1 MFTSRSRRVRL
12 HKRICE
18 YLEDVART
26 WGDYE
31 AAEAKDESP
40 YDLIRLCYVKILDD
54 CRAIET
60 LSKYGHHLQG
70 GILMRSA
77 HDACN
82 LMMRL
87 LMEPEDI
94 EFLDEWRQDG
104 RLKHWDIVA
113 AINELQTE
121 SKINLD
127 TYGKLQER
135 LNDLVHGNYPAL
147 ASYPAQV
154 LGTRADKRRQMDKT
168 RFWDPLV
175 DLCLFSCLMVAD
187 VESEKSNQAKEL
199 MRALGIDVVEE
210 DS

>member
-1 MFTSRSRRVRL
+1 MFTLCSRRMRL
-12 HKRICE
+12 RKRICE

-26 WGDYE
+26 WGGYE
-31 AAEAKDESP
+31 AAKAKDESP

-54 CRAIET
+54 CRAIEK
-60 LSKYGHHLQG
+60 LSKYGHHVQG
-70 GILMRSA
+70 GILMRST
-77 HDACN
+77 HDTCY

-87 LMEPEDI
+87 LMESENT
-94 EFLDEWRQDG
+94 EFLDKWRQDG
-104 RLKHWDIVA
+104 RLKHWDVVA

-135 LNDLVHGNYPAL
+135 LNDLVHGNYAAL

-168 RFWDPLV
+168 RFWDSLV
-175 DLCLFSCLMVAD
+175 DLCLFSCLLVAA
-187 VESEKSNQAKEL
+187 VESEKPDEAKEL